1 MEESRSTTE
10 AAKQLGIGAS
20 TLRKYAAALE
30 EQGYVFPRSTNQ
42 SRMFSPED
50 VECLKVMRGA
60 LREEHLTMEQAVQVV
75 LERVTAPFQIE
86 DAGIRLPSVSDGE
99 SLAATWEE
107 ILAAAEGRDES
118 VIQAQAAAT
127 LESAGLEDEVSV
139 QEQSEGPMQLQ
150 PQEQQTHTL
159 ALTIEHRLEQTR
171 EREKEE
177 LEQTH
182 VQIQTQEPI
191 ESQALTEMQIMVQSA
206 LLEMRIRLE
215 ELEVEHSRLVEKNT
229 SLSNQLEDQ
238 KRWMKERV
246 EEERDR
252 QLITNLR
259 TYQGRQ
265 RKSRG
270 SLLSWL
276 GLAPRRRREA

>member
-1 MEESRSTTE
+1 MEESKSTTE

-30 EQGYVFPRSTNQ
+30 EQGYMFQRSANQ

-50 VECLKVMRGA
+50 VECLGVMRKA
-60 LREEHLTMEQAVQVV
+60 LREDHLTMDQAVQAV

-86 DAGIRLPSVSDGE
+86 DEGVRLPPVSDAE
-99 SLAATWEE
+99 SLTATWEE
-107 ILAAAEGRDES
+107 ILAAAESRDET

-127 LESAGLEDEVSV
+127 VELAGLQDEMNA
-139 QEQSEGPMQLQ
+139 QELSEEPMQLQ
-150 PQEQQTHTL
+150 PQEQFQTL
-159 ALTIEHRLEQTR
+159 ALTIEHRMEQAPVS
-171 EREKEE
+171 
-177 LEQTH
+177 
-182 VQIQTQEPI
+182 VQMQEPI
-191 ESQALTEMQIMVQSA
+191 EPQELTQMQDMVQSA
-206 LLEMRIRLE
+206 LLEMRTRLE
-215 ELEVEHSRLVEKNT
+215 ELEAEQSRLVEKNI

-246 EEERDR
+246 DEERDR

-276 GLAPRRRREA
+276 GLTPRRRREA

>member
-30 EQGYVFPRSTNQ
+30 EQGYVFPRSANQ

-86 DAGIRLPSVSDGE
+86 DAGVCLPSVSDGD

-107 ILAAAEGRDES
+107 ILAATEGRDES
-118 VIQAQAAAT
+118 VMQAQTAT
-127 LESAGLEDEVSV
+127 TVESAGLQDEVGV
-139 QEQSEGPMQLQ
+139 
-150 PQEQQTHTL
+150 EQQSHTL

-171 EREKEE
+171 KREKEE
-177 LEQTH
+177 LEQTPM
-182 VQIQTQEPI
+182 QIQTQEPI

-206 LLEMRIRLE
+206 LLEMQRRLE

>member
-10 AAKQLGIGAS
+10 AARQLKIGAS

-30 EQGYVFPRSTNQ
+30 EQGYVFQRSANQ

-50 VECLKVMRGA
+50 VECLRMMRKA
-60 LREEHLTMEQAVQVV
+60 LREEHMTMDQAVQVV
-75 LERVTAPFQIE
+75 LERVTAPFPVVE
-86 DAGIRLPSVSDGE
+86 EEFRLPPVSDAE

-107 ILAAAEGRDES
+107 ILAAAEGRDAS
-118 VIQAQAAAT
+118 VVQAQAAAT
-127 LESAGLEDEVSV
+127 VESAGIQDEINV
-139 QEQSEGPMQLQ
+139 QERSEEPMQLQ
-150 PQEQQTHTL
+150 VQEPFQKLELTL
-159 ALTIEHRLEQTR
+159 EHRLEQAPVT
-171 EREKEE
+171 
-177 LEQTH
+177 
-182 VQIQTQEPI
+182 VQMQEP
-191 ESQALTEMQIMVQSA
+191 ELRGLMQMQDMVQRA
-206 LLEMRIRLE
+206 LLEMRSRLE
-215 ELEVEHSRLVEKNT
+215 ELEAEHSRLVEKNI

-238 KRWMKERV
+238 KRWMKERAD
-246 EEERDR
+246 EERDR

-265 RKSRG
+265 RKSRN

>member
-10 AAKQLGIGAS
+10 AARQLKIGAS

-30 EQGYVFPRSTNQ
+30 EQGYVFQRSANQ

-60 LREEHLTMEQAVQVV
+60 LREGHMTMDQAVQVV
-75 LERVTAPFQIE
+75 LERVTAPFPIE
-86 DAGIRLPSVSDGE
+86 VAEFRLPPVSNAE

-107 ILAAAEGRDES
+107 ILAATEGRDVS
-118 VIQAQAAAT
+118 VGQVQAAVT
-127 LESAGLEDEVSV
+127 VESAGLQDAINV
-139 QEQSEGPMQLQ
+139 QELTEEPMQLQ
-150 PQEQQTHTL
+150 PQEELQTL
-159 ALTIEHRLEQTR
+159 ALTIEHRLEQTPVFVQTL
-171 EREKEE
+171 EHTNPQE
-177 LEQTH
+177 L
-182 VQIQTQEPI
+182 TQ
-191 ESQALTEMQIMVQSA
+191 MQDIVQSA
-206 LLEMRIRLE
+206 LLEMRSRLE
-215 ELEVEHSRLVEKNT
+215 ALEAEYSRLVEKNI

-238 KRWMKERV
+238 KRWMKKRAD
-246 EEERDR
+246 EERDR

-265 RKSRG
+265 RKPRS

-276 GLAPRRRREA
+276 GLVPRRRREA

>member
-30 EQGYVFPRSTNQ
+30 EQGYVFPRSANQ

-86 DAGIRLPSVSDGE
+86 DAGVRLPSVSDGE

-118 VIQAQAAAT
+118 VMQAQAAAT

-139 QEQSEGPMQLQ
+139 
-150 PQEQQTHTL
+150 QEQQTHTL

-177 LEQTH
+177 LEQTPM
-182 VQIQTQEPI
+182 QIQTQEPI

-206 LLEMRIRLE
+206 LLEMRSRLE
-215 ELEVEHSRLVEKNT
+215 ELEVEHSRLVEKNA